1 MDLKEAQNQ
10 IEKDNK
16 EKPLIEKSKEEIKV
30 EVPKRTYK
38 KREVKQSQ
46 YVKEFRSFEEFKD
59 YIENE
64 LPENTVPYYIYSA
77 GVSLKH
83 PMIRFATVAFKT
95 VEKAPKISCDIL
107 ISGDN
112 FEKYINELKGKKI
125 IGVYRDFIN
134 KRSKSDLQYLI
145 VMEDTDEDI
154 KYTAKNFFVR
164 NSWVTFE
171 QFVKDN
177 PQLEIVYISS
187 RSAKP
192 IRRSAQIYFAI
203 FKE

>member
-1 MDLKEAQNQ
+1 MDLQEEQ
-10 IEKDNK
+10 IEKENED
-16 EKPLIEKSKEEIKV
+16 KPLVEAVKE

-38 KREVKQSQ
+38 KREVKQSKF
-46 YVKEFRSFEEFKD
+46 VKEFRSFEELKD

-64 LPENTVPYYIYSA
+64 LPENTVPYYVYSA

-83 PMIRFATVAFKT
+83 PMIRFSTVGFKT
-95 VEKAPKISCDIL
+95 VEKDAPKISCDIL
-107 ISGDN
+107 VSGDN
-112 FEKYINELKGKKI
+112 FEEYVNKIKGKKI

-145 VMEDTDEDI
+145 IMEEADEDI
-154 KYTAKNFFVR
+154 KYIAKNFFVR
-164 NSWVTFE
+164 NSWGTFE

-177 PQLEIVYISS
+177 PDLEIVYISS

-192 IRRSAQIYFAI
+192 IRRSAQIYLAI
-203 FKE
+203 FKK